1 MRRRPSPLPF
11 LAASAALALVCCLP
25 AAAQSAVELNN
36 AGTESYNR
44 GDYLRAATLLETA
57 LELAPENQIVRRNLC
72 NARQSLADQHA
83 KQGDVRAALRLAES
97 AISADPDNASPLIQT
112 GAYYLRLDDVG
123 KAIERLEQAIVT
135 KPGDLDA
142 HDLLGQAYYR
152 DNDLSSA
159 RAQWDY
165 VLEMDPD
172 RPSLRERYDKAFREE
187 SVEADFNNW
196 KSRHFRVSYPDGIPD
211 GLRSRVVSI
220 LDKAYVDVGRALGGV
235 YPPPPIQ
242 TILYTAGQFSEA
254 TQLGEHVGAV
264 YDGKIR
270 APMTD
275 PSGNWLPDEEL
286 RRRLVHEYVH
296 VVVRNITGD
305 KVPWWV
311 NEGVAQALSDSL
323 DQRDREH
330 LRELFGAGRS
340 FRLEALSSPDLAA
353 KMSPERIK
361 EAYLQAHATM
371 DLLITRHG
379 KGKVQLLLA
388 RLASGDTPDQALR
401 ATYRR
406 SVAVL
411 EEDVRDSYR

>member
-1 MRRRPSPLPF
+1 MRRRPFPLPL
-11 LAASAALALVCCLP
+11 LAATAALVLVFCFSAAS
-25 AAAQSAVELNN
+25 QSAVDLNN

-44 GDYLRAATLLETA
+44 GDFLRATTLLETA
-57 LELAPENQIVRRNLC
+57 LDIAPENPVVRRNLC

-83 KQGDVRAALRLAES
+83 KQGDVRTAVRLAEA
-97 AISADPDNASPLIQT
+97 AIAADPDNASPLIQT

-123 KAIERLEQAIVT
+123 KAIDRLEKAIVT
-135 KPGDLDA
+135 RPGDLDA

-165 VLEMDPD
+165 VLEMDPA

-187 SVEADFNNW
+187 AVESDFNKW
-196 KSRHFRVSYPDGIPD
+196 KSRHFRVSYPDDIPD
-211 GLRSRVVSI
+211 RLRGRVVSI

-235 YPPPPIQ
+235 FPPPPIQ
-242 TILYTAGQFSEA
+242 TILYTAAQFSEA
-254 TQLGEHVGAV
+254 TQLGGHVGAV

-286 RRRLVHEYVH
+286 RRRLAHEYVH

-311 NEGVAQALSDSL
+311 NEGIAETLSHPL
-323 DQRDREH
+323 DQQDRER
-330 LRELFGAGRS
+330 LLELFANGRD
-340 FRLEALSSPDLAA
+340 FRLSSLSSPQLAG
-353 KMSPERIK
+353 KLSPDRLK

-371 DLLITRHG
+371 ELLITRHG
-379 KGKVQLLLA
+379 KGKVNLLLT
-388 RLASGDTPDQALR
+388 RFSSGDTEDQALR
-401 ATYRR
+401 QIYRK

-411 EEDVRDSYR
+411 EEDVRAAYR

>member
-1 MRRRPSPLPF
+1 MRRSPFPLSA
-11 LAASAALALVCCLP
+11 LAATAALALVCWIP
-25 AAAQSAVELNN
+25 AGAQSAVDLNN

-44 GDYLRAATLLETA
+44 GDFLRATTLLEKA
-57 LELAPENQIVRRNLC
+57 LDLAPENQVVRRNLC
-72 NARQSLADQHA
+72 NARQSLADEHA
-83 KQGDVRAALRLAES
+83 KKGDVRAAVRLADS
-97 AISADPDNASPLIQT
+97 ALSADPDNASPLIQA

-123 KAIERLEQAIVT
+123 RAIDRLERAIVA

-165 VLEMDPD
+165 VLEMDPE

-187 SVEADFNNW
+187 TVESDFNKW
-196 KSRHFRVSYPDGIPD
+196 KSRHFRVSYPDDIPD
-211 GLRSRVVSI
+211 RLRSRVVSI

-235 YPPPPIQ
+235 FPPPPIQ
-242 TILYTAGQFSEA
+242 TILYTAGQFAEA
-254 TQLGEHVGAV
+254 TQLGGHVGAV

-311 NEGVAQALSDSL
+311 NEGIAETLSHPLDQQDRERLRDLFANGRDFRLSD
-323 DQRDREH
+323 
-330 LRELFGAGRS
+330 
-340 FRLEALSSPDLAA
+340 LSSPQLAG
-353 KMSPERIK
+353 KLSPDRLK

-371 DLLITRHG
+371 DLLMTRHG
-379 KGKVQLLLA
+379 KGKVHLLLA
-388 RLASGDTPDQALR
+388 RFAAGDTEDKALR
-401 ATYRR
+401 AVYRR

-411 EEDVRDSYR
+411 EEDVRAAYR

>member
-1 MRRRPSPLPF
+1 MRRRPSPFPF
-11 LAASAALALVCCLP
+11 LAVTAALVLVFCLP
-25 AAAQSAVELNN
+25 SAAQSAVDLNN
-36 AGTESYNR
+36 AGTESYNK
-44 GDYLRAATLLETA
+44 GDYLRATTLLETA
-57 LELAPENQIVRRNLC
+57 LDIAPENPVVRRNLC

-83 KQGDVRAALRLAES
+83 KQGDVRTAVRLAES
-97 AISADPDNASPLIQT
+97 AIAADPDNASPLIQT

-123 KAIERLEQAIVT
+123 KAIDRLEKAIVT
-135 KPGDLDA
+135 RPGDLDA

-165 VLEMDPD
+165 VLEMDPA

-187 SVEADFNNW
+187 AVESDFNKW
-196 KSRHFRVSYPDGIPD
+196 KSRHFRVSYPDDIPD
-211 GLRSRVVSI
+211 RLRSRVVSI

-235 YPPPPIQ
+235 FPPPPIQ
-242 TILYTAGQFSEA
+242 TILYTAAQFAEA
-254 TQLGEHVGAV
+254 TQLGGHVGAV

-311 NEGVAQALSDSL
+311 NEGIAETLSHPL
-323 DQRDREH
+323 DQQDRER
-330 LRELFGAGRS
+330 LRELFVNGRD
-340 FRLEALSSPDLAA
+340 FRLSTLSSPQLAG
-353 KMSPERIK
+353 KLTPDRLK

-371 DLLITRHG
+371 ELLITRHG
-379 KGKVQLLLA
+379 KGKAHLLLA
-388 RLASGDTPDQALR
+388 RFASADTEDQALR
-401 ATYRR
+401 QIYRK

-411 EEDVRDSYR
+411 EEDVRAAYR

>member
-11 LAASAALALVCCLP
+11 LAVTAALWVVCCLP
-25 AAAQSAVELNN
+25 AAAQSAVDLNN

-44 GDYLRAATLLETA
+44 GDFLRAATLLETA
-57 LELAPENQIVRRNLC
+57 LTLAPENQVVRRNLC

-83 KQGDVRAALRLAES
+83 RKGDVRTAVRLAES
-97 AISADPDNASPLIQT
+97 AITADPDNASPLIQT

-123 KAIERLEQAIVT
+123 RAIDRLEKAIVA

-165 VLEMDPD
+165 VLEMEPA

-187 SVEADFNNW
+187 AVESDFNKW
-196 KSRHFRVSYPDGIPD
+196 KSRHFRVSYPEDIPD
-211 GLRSRVVSI
+211 RLRGRVVSI

-235 YPPPPIQ
+235 FPPPPIQ
-242 TILYTAGQFSEA
+242 AILYTSEQFSEA

-275 PSGNWLPDEEL
+275 PSGSWLPDEEI

-311 NEGVAQALSDSL
+311 NEGMAETLSHPL
-323 DQRDREH
+323 NQQDRER
-330 LRELFGAGRS
+330 LRELFANGRD
-340 FRLEALSSPDLAA
+340 FRLSTLSSPQLAG
-353 KMSPERIK
+353 KLSPDRLK

-379 KGKVQLLLA
+379 KGKAHLLLA
-388 RLASGDTPDQALR
+388 RFAAGDTEDQALR
-401 ATYRR
+401 QIYRK
-406 SVAVL
+406 STAVL
-411 EEDVRDSYR
+411 EEDVRAAYR